1 MRRNCQNR
9 RGAVH
14 WAGPWGVAATLLVL
28 GGVAA
33 GAEEARPGGAVV
45 EPLPAP
51 TVLLSLAP
59 VHSTESAGEAGMRAY
74 IDPATGQLREPTAEE
89 VAALGRR
96 GLRASALSTKP
107 VVQHADGMLS
117 VELGE
122 EYMTE
127 VVVRRNAD
135 GSLAM
140 ACVPRPLTDAVLKT
154 PAPPRSPELEKE

>member
-9 RGAVH
+9 RGSVH

-28 GGVAA
+28 GAVVA

-59 VHSTESAGEAGMRAY
+59 VDAGAEAGMRAY

-122 EYMTE
+122 EYMSE

-135 GSLAM
+135 GSLSM